1 MISAV
6 IIVPADQRQAVNA
19 ALELEGYGPG
29 NLSVPMRGTVRVES
43 EEQATHYGCHW
54 WIGSDFDAVSAIV
67 ESVTSDAVIV
77 HDGPI
82 DEETTETRIG
92 FELFDGQAGD
102 YIYVPVDPR
111 LIEGLTMGLGELATP
126 GRGLPYAPIIEHP
139 SEQAWPVLQL
149 RGEDVVPISLAA
161 NSEPLVQVLEA
172 FVQGNGLTAEERD
185 GIVGAVGA
193 MAGRPIRIAD
203 MIPPSWQPYIM
214 DRATVE
220 ALGYFG
226 GKADATVLEQFAA
239 GLQSMGERT
248 DRRIPDGDSQ
258 R

>member
-6 IIVPADQRQAVNA
+6 IIVPAAEREAVNA

-43 EEQATHYGCHW
+43 DEQATHYGCHW
-54 WIGSDFDAVSAIV
+54 WIGTDFAAVSVIV

-77 HDGPI
+77 HDG
-82 DEETTETRIG
+82 EEETRIG
-92 FELFDGQAGD
+92 FELFDSQAGD

-139 SEQAWPVLQL
+139 SGQAWPVLQL

-161 NSEPLVQVLEA
+161 NAEPLSQVLEA
-172 FVQGNGLTAEERD
+172 FVQGGGLTAEERD

-193 MAGRPIRIAD
+193 QAGKVVRIAD

-220 ALGYFG
+220 ALGYF
-226 GKADATVLEQFAA
+226 
-239 GLQSMGERT
+239 R
-248 DRRIPDGDSQ
+248 
-258 R
+258 

>member
-6 IIVPADQRQAVNA
+6 IIVPADQRDSVNA
-19 ALELEGYGPG
+19 ALELEGYGSS

-54 WIGSDFDAVSAIV
+54 WIGTDFDAVSAIV
-67 ESVTSDAVIV
+67 ESVTTDAVIV
-77 HDGPI
+77 HDG
-82 DEETTETRIG
+82 EEETRIG

-139 SEQAWPVLQL
+139 SGQAWPVLQL

-161 NSEPLVQVLEA
+161 NAEPLSQVLEA
-172 FVQGNGLTAEERD
+172 FVQGGGLTAEERD

-193 MAGRPIRIAD
+193 MAGKVVRIAD

-220 ALGYFG
+220 ALGYF
-226 GKADATVLEQFAA
+226 
-239 GLQSMGERT
+239 R
-248 DRRIPDGDSQ
+248 
-258 R
+258 

>member
-6 IIVPADQRQAVNA
+6 IIVPAAEREAVNA

-54 WIGSDFDAVSAIV
+54 WIGGEFDAVSVIV
-67 ESVTSDAVIV
+67 QGVTADAVIV
-77 HDGPI
+77 HDGAV
-82 DEETTETRIG
+82 DGETVETRIG

-139 SEQAWPVLQL
+139 SGQAWPVLQL

-161 NSEPLVQVLEA
+161 NAEPLSQVLEA
-172 FVQGNGLTAEERD
+172 FVQGKGLTAEEMQN
-185 GIVGAVGA
+185 IVGDVGSK
-193 MAGRPIRIAD
+193 GGQVVRIAD

-214 DRATVE
+214 DRASVE
-220 ALGYFG
+220 AAGYF
-226 GKADATVLEQFAA
+226 
-239 GLQSMGERT
+239 R
-248 DRRIPDGDSQ
+248 
-258 R
+258 

>member
-6 IIVPADQRQAVNA
+6 IIVPREQREAVNA
-19 ALELEGYGPG
+19 ALEREGYGPG

-54 WIGSDFDAVSAIV
+54 WIGGDFEAVSQIIQG
-67 ESVTSDAVIV
+67 VTSDAVIV

-92 FELFDGQAGD
+92 FELFDSQAGD

-111 LIEGLTMGLGELATP
+111 LIQGLTMGLGELATP

-139 SEQAWPVLQL
+139 SGQAWPVLQL

-161 NSEPLVQVLEA
+161 NSDPLRQVLEA
-172 FVQGNGLTAEERD
+172 FVQGNGLTQEEMD
-185 GIVGAVGA
+185 GIVGAVAA
-193 MAGRPIRIAD
+193 MAGQVVRVAD
-203 MIPPSWQPYIM
+203 MIPDSWQQYVM

-226 GKADATVLEQFAA
+226 GRVDDEALAQFAA
-239 GLQSMGERT
+239 GLNGQ
-248 DRRIPDGDSQ
+248 I
-258 R
+258 

>member
-6 IIVPADQRQAVNA
+6 IIVPAAEREAVNA

-54 WIGSDFDAVSAIV
+54 WIGGEFDAVSAIV
-67 ESVTSDAVIV
+67 QGVTADAVIV
-77 HDGPI
+77 HDG
-82 DEETTETRIG
+82 EEEPRIG
-92 FELFDGQAGD
+92 FELFDAQAGD

-126 GRGLPYAPIIEHP
+126 GRGLPYAPIVEHP
-139 SEQAWPVLQL
+139 SGQAWPVLQL

-161 NSEPLVQVLEA
+161 NAEPLSQVLEA
-172 FVQGNGLTAEERD
+172 FVQGGGLTAEERE
-185 GIVGAVGA
+185 GIVGAVGSQ
-193 MAGRPIRIAD
+193 AGKVVRIAD

-220 ALGYFG
+220 ALGYF
-226 GKADATVLEQFAA
+226 
-239 GLQSMGERT
+239 R
-248 DRRIPDGDSQ
+248 
-258 R
+258 

>member
-6 IIVPADQRQAVNA
+6 IIVPAAEREAVNA

-54 WIGSDFDAVSAIV
+54 WIGGDFDAVSAIV
-67 ESVTSDAVIV
+67 QGVTADAVIV
-77 HDGPI
+77 HDG
-82 DEETTETRIG
+82 EEETRIG
-92 FELFDGQAGD
+92 FELFDSQAGD

-126 GRGLPYAPIIEHP
+126 GRGLPYAPIVEHP
-139 SEQAWPVLQL
+139 SGQAWPVLQL

-161 NSEPLVQVLEA
+161 NAEPLSQVLEA
-172 FVQGNGLTAEERD
+172 FVQGGGLTAEERD

-193 MAGRPIRIAD
+193 MAGQVVRIAD

-214 DRATVE
+214 DRASVE
-220 ALGYFG
+220 ALGYF
-226 GKADATVLEQFAA
+226 
-239 GLQSMGERT
+239 R
-248 DRRIPDGDSQ
+248 
-258 R
+258 

>member
-6 IIVPADQRQAVNA
+6 IIVPAAERDSVNA

-54 WIGSDFDAVSAIV
+54 WIGGDFDAVSAIV
-67 ESVTSDAVIV
+67 QGVTTDAVIV
-77 HDGPI
+77 HDG
-82 DEETTETRIG
+82 EEETRIG
-92 FELFDGQAGD
+92 FDLFDGQAGD
-102 YIYVPVDPR
+102 YIYVPVDPQ
-111 LIEGLTMGLGELATP
+111 LIDGLTMGLGELATP

-139 SEQAWPVLQL
+139 SGQAWPVLQL

-161 NSEPLVQVLEA
+161 NAEPLSQVLEA
-172 FVQGNGLTAEERD
+172 FVQGGGLTAEERE
-185 GIVGAVGA
+185 GIVGAVGSQ
-193 MAGRPIRIAD
+193 AGKVVRIAD

-220 ALGYFG
+220 ALGYF
-226 GKADATVLEQFAA
+226 
-239 GLQSMGERT
+239 R
-248 DRRIPDGDSQ
+248 
-258 R
+258 

>member
-6 IIVPADQRQAVNA
+6 IIVPAAEKDAVNA

-54 WIGSDFDAVSAIV
+54 WIGTDFYAVAAIV
-67 ESVTSDAVIV
+67 ESVTADAVIV
-77 HDGPI
+77 HDGVI

-126 GRGLPYAPIIEHP
+126 GRGLPYAPIIPHP
-139 SEQAWPVLQL
+139 SGEAWPVLQL

-161 NSEPLVQVLEA
+161 NAEPLSQVLEA

-185 GIVGAVGA
+185 GIVGAVGSQ
-193 MAGRPIRIAD
+193 AGQVVRIAD

-220 ALGYFG
+220 AAGYFG
-226 GKADATVLEQFAA
+226 
-239 GLQSMGERT
+239 
-248 DRRIPDGDSQ
+248 
-258 R
+258 

>member
-6 IIVPADQRQAVNA
+6 IIVPAAEREAVNA
-19 ALELEGYGPG
+19 ALELEGYGPS

-67 ESVTSDAVIV
+67 ENVTSDAVIV
-77 HDGPI
+77 HDG
-82 DEETTETRIG
+82 EEETRIG
-92 FELFDGQAGD
+92 FDLFDGQAGD

-126 GRGLPYAPIIEHP
+126 GRGLPYAPIVEHP
-139 SEQAWPVLQL
+139 SGQAWPVLQL

-161 NSEPLVQVLEA
+161 NSEPLSQVLEA
-172 FVQGNGLTAEERD
+172 FVQGGGLTAEERE
-185 GIVGAVGA
+185 GIVGAVGSQ
-193 MAGRPIRIAD
+193 AGKVVRIAD

-214 DRATVE
+214 DRASVE
-220 ALGYFG
+220 ALGYF
-226 GKADATVLEQFAA
+226 
-239 GLQSMGERT
+239 R
-248 DRRIPDGDSQ
+248 
-258 R
+258 

>member
-6 IIVPADQRQAVNA
+6 IIVPAAEREAVNA

-43 EEQATHYGCHW
+43 EEQATHYGFHW
-54 WIGSDFDAVSAIV
+54 WIGSEFDAVSAIV

-77 HDGPI
+77 HDG
-82 DEETTETRIG
+82 EEETRIG

-102 YIYVPVDPR
+102 HIYVPVDPR

-126 GRGLPYAPIIEHP
+126 GRGLPYAPIIPHP
-139 SEQAWPVLQL
+139 SEQTWPVLQL
-149 RGEDVVPISLAA
+149 RGEDVVPISLQA
-161 NSEPLVQVLEA
+161 NPQPLIDVLTV
-172 FVQGNGLTAEERD
+172 FVANQGLTQEEMD
-185 GIVGAVGA
+185 GIVGAVGSQ
-193 MAGRPIRIAD
+193 AGNVVRIAD
-203 MIPPSWQPYIM
+203 MIPASWKPYIM

-226 GKADATVLEQFAA
+226 KRE
-239 GLQSMGERT
+239 
-248 DRRIPDGDSQ
+248 
-258 R
+258 

>member
-6 IIVPADQRQAVNA
+6 IIVPAAERDSVNA

-54 WIGSDFDAVSAIV
+54 WIGTDFDAVSAIV
-67 ESVTSDAVIV
+67 ESVTADAVIV
-77 HDGPI
+77 HDG
-82 DEETTETRIG
+82 EEETRIG

-126 GRGLPYAPIIEHP
+126 GRGLPYAPIIPHP
-139 SEQAWPVLQL
+139 SGQAWPVLQL

-161 NSEPLVQVLEA
+161 NPQPLIDVLTV
-172 FVQGNGLTAEERD
+172 FVQNQGLTQSEFDKLLGDVQNGAGQVVRLAEVIPD
-185 GIVGAVGA
+185 G
-193 MAGRPIRIAD
+193 
-203 MIPPSWQPYIM
+203 WQPYILNR
-214 DRATVE
+214 DAAA

-226 GKADATVLEQFAA
+226 GEPDQEALAQFAA
-239 GLQSMGERT
+239 GVAAMGTRE
-248 DRRIPDGDSQ
+248 
-258 R
+258 

>member
-6 IIVPADQRQAVNA
+6 IIVPAAERDSVNA

-54 WIGSDFDAVSAIV
+54 WIGGDFDAVSAIV
-67 ESVTSDAVIV
+67 QGVTTDAVIV
-77 HDGPI
+77 HDG
-82 DEETTETRIG
+82 EEETRIG
-92 FELFDGQAGD
+92 FELFDSQAGD

-139 SEQAWPVLQL
+139 SGQAWPVLQL

-161 NSEPLVQVLEA
+161 NPQPLIDVLTV
-172 FVQGNGLTAEERD
+172 FVENQGLTQAEFD
-185 GIVGAVGA
+185 KLLGDVQSGAGQVV
-193 MAGRPIRIAD
+193 RIAEV
-203 MIPPSWQPYIM
+203 IPDGWKPYIM
-214 DRATVE
+214 DRATIE

-226 GKADATVLEQFAA
+226 GEADATVLEQFAA

-248 DRRIPDGDSQ
+248 DRRIPDGDGQ

>member
-6 IIVPADQRQAVNA
+6 IIVPAAEREAVNA
-19 ALELEGYGPG
+19 ALELEGYGPS

-67 ESVTSDAVIV
+67 ENVTSDAVIV
-77 HDGPI
+77 HDG
-82 DEETTETRIG
+82 EEETRIG
-92 FELFDGQAGD
+92 FDLFDGQAGD

-126 GRGLPYAPIIEHP
+126 GRGLPYAPIVEHP
-139 SEQAWPVLQL
+139 SGQAWPVLQL

-161 NSEPLVQVLEA
+161 NSEPLSQVLEA
-172 FVQGNGLTAEERD
+172 FVQGGGLTAEERE
-185 GIVGAVGA
+185 GIVGAVGSQ
-193 MAGRPIRIAD
+193 AGKVVQIAD

-214 DRATVE
+214 DRASVE
-220 ALGYFG
+220 ALGYF
-226 GKADATVLEQFAA
+226 
-239 GLQSMGERT
+239 R
-248 DRRIPDGDSQ
+248 
-258 R
+258 

>member
-6 IIVPADQRQAVNA
+6 IIVPAAEREAVNA
-19 ALELEGYGPG
+19 ALELEGYGPS

-54 WIGSDFDAVSAIV
+54 WIGGEFDVVSAIV

-77 HDGPI
+77 HDGVI
-82 DEETTETRIG
+82 DEETVETRIG
-92 FELFDGQAGD
+92 FDLFDGQAGD

-139 SEQAWPVLQL
+139 SGQAWPVLQL

-161 NSEPLVQVLEA
+161 NPQPLIDVLTV
-172 FVQGNGLTAEERD
+172 FVENQGLTQAEFD
-185 GIVGAVGA
+185 KLLGDVQNGAGQVV
-193 MAGRPIRIAD
+193 RIAEV
-203 MIPPSWQPYIM
+203 IPDGWKPYILT
-214 DRATVE
+214 REAAA

-226 GKADATVLEQFAA
+226 GEPNEQALAEFAA
-239 GLQSMGERT
+239 GVAAMGTRE
-248 DRRIPDGDSQ
+248 
-258 R
+258 

>member
-6 IIVPADQRQAVNA
+6 IIVPRAQRDSVNA
-19 ALELEGYGPG
+19 ALALEGYGPG

-54 WIGSDFDAVSAIV
+54 WIGTDFAAVSAIV
-67 ESVTSDAVIV
+67 ESVTSEAVIL
-77 HDGPI
+77 HDGAV
-82 DEETTETRIG
+82 DGETVETRIG
-92 FELFDGQAGD
+92 FELFDSQAGD

-139 SEQAWPVLQL
+139 SGQAWPVLQL
-149 RGEDVVPISLAA
+149 RGEDVVPISMAA
-161 NSEPLVQVLEA
+161 NAEPLSQVLEA
-172 FVQGNGLTAEERD
+172 FVQGGGLTAEERD
-185 GIVGAVGA
+185 GIVGAVGSQ
-193 MAGRPIRIAD
+193 AGKVVRIAD
-203 MIPPSWQPYIM
+203 MIPPSWQQYI
-214 DRATVE
+214 RTREEAA

-248 DRRIPDGDSQ
+248 DRRIPDGDG
-258 R
+258 

>member
-6 IIVPADQRQAVNA
+6 IIVPADQREAVNA

-54 WIGSDFDAVSAIV
+54 WIGGDFDAVSAIV
-67 ESVTSDAVIV
+67 ESVTADAVIV
-77 HDGPI
+77 HDGVI
-82 DEETTETRIG
+82 DEETVESRIG

-126 GRGLPYAPIIEHP
+126 GRGLPYAPIIPHP
-139 SEQAWPVLQL
+139 SGQAWPVLQL
-149 RGEDVVPISLAA
+149 RGEDVVPISLQA
-161 NSEPLVQVLEA
+161 NPQPLIDVLTV
-172 FVQGNGLTAEERD
+172 FVENQGLTQEEMD
-185 GIVGAVGA
+185 GIVGAVGSQ
-193 MAGRPIRIAD
+193 AGQVVRIAD

-214 DRATVE
+214 NRATVE
-220 ALGYFG
+220 AAGYFG
-226 GKADATVLEQFAA
+226 
-239 GLQSMGERT
+239 
-248 DRRIPDGDSQ
+248 
-258 R
+258 

>member
-6 IIVPADQRQAVNA
+6 IIVPAEQREAVNA
-19 ALELEGYGPG
+19 ALEAEGYGPG

-54 WIGSDFDAVSAIV
+54 WIGTDFDAVSAIV

-77 HDGPI
+77 HDGAI
-82 DEETTETRIG
+82 DEETVETRIG

-126 GRGLPYAPIIEHP
+126 GRGLAYAPIIEHP
-139 SEQAWPVLQL
+139 SGQAWPVLQL

-161 NSEPLVQVLEA
+161 NAKPLIDVLTV
-172 FVQGNGLTAEERD
+172 FVENQGLTQEEMD
-185 GIVGAVGA
+185 GIVGAVGSQ
-193 MAGRPIRIAD
+193 AGQVVRIAD

-220 ALGYFG
+220 AAGYFG
-226 GKADATVLEQFAA
+226 
-239 GLQSMGERT
+239 
-248 DRRIPDGDSQ
+248 
-258 R
+258 

>member
-6 IIVPADQRQAVNA
+6 IIVPAAERDSVNA

-67 ESVTSDAVIV
+67 ESVTAGAVIV

-82 DEETTETRIG
+82 DEETTESRIG

-126 GRGLPYAPIIEHP
+126 GRGLPYAPIIPHP
-139 SEQAWPVLQL
+139 SGQAWPVLQL

-161 NSEPLVQVLEA
+161 DPQPLVGVLQA
-172 FVQGNGLTAEERD
+172 FVDGNGLTAEEMQN
-185 GIVGAVGA
+185 IVGDVGRK
-193 MAGRPIRIAD
+193 GGQVVRIAD
-203 MIPPSWQPYIM
+203 MIPDSWKEHIM
-214 DRATVE
+214 TRQKAE
-220 ALGYFG
+220 AAGYFG
-226 GKADATVLEQFAA
+226 R
-239 GLQSMGERT
+239 GE
-248 DRRIPDGDSQ
+248 
-258 R
+258 

>member
-6 IIVPADQRQAVNA
+6 IIVPAAERESVNA
-19 ALELEGYGPG
+19 ALELEGYGPS

-67 ESVTSDAVIV
+67 ENVTSDAVIV
-77 HDGPI
+77 HDG
-82 DEETTETRIG
+82 EEETRIG
-92 FELFDGQAGD
+92 FELFDSQAGD

-139 SEQAWPVLQL
+139 SGQAWPVLQL
-149 RGEDVVPISLAA
+149 RGEDIVPISLAA
-161 NSEPLVQVLEA
+161 NAEPLSQVLEA
-172 FVQGNGLTAEERD
+172 FIQGGGLTAEERD
-185 GIVGAVGA
+185 GIVGAVGSQ
-193 MAGRPIRIAD
+193 AGKVVRIAD

-214 DRATVE
+214 DRASVE

-226 GKADATVLEQFAA
+226 
-239 GLQSMGERT
+239 
-248 DRRIPDGDSQ
+248 
-258 R
+258 

>member
-6 IIVPADQRQAVNA
+6 IIVPADQREAVNA
-19 ALELEGYGPG
+19 ALELEGYGPS

-54 WIGSDFDAVSAIV
+54 WIGNDFDAVSAIV
-67 ESVTSDAVIV
+67 ESVTADAVIV

-82 DEETTETRIG
+82 DGETVETRIG

-126 GRGLPYAPIIEHP
+126 GRGLPYAPIIPHP
-139 SEQAWPVLQL
+139 SGQAWPVLQL
-149 RGEDVVPISLAA
+149 RGEDIVPISLAA
-161 NSEPLVQVLEA
+161 NADPLVQVLTV
-172 FVQGNGLTAEERD
+172 FVQNQGLTQEEMD
-185 GIVGAVGA
+185 GIIGAVGTQ
-193 MAGRPIRIAD
+193 AGQVVRIAD
-203 MIPPSWQPYIM
+203 MMPASWQPYIM

-220 ALGYFG
+220 AAGYFG
-226 GKADATVLEQFAA
+226 
-239 GLQSMGERT
+239 
-248 DRRIPDGDSQ
+248 
-258 R
+258 

>member
-6 IIVPADQRQAVNA
+6 IIVPAAERKAVNA
-19 ALELEGYGPG
+19 ALELEGYGPS

-54 WIGSDFDAVSAIV
+54 WIGNEFDAVSAIV
-67 ESVTSDAVIV
+67 QGVTTDAVIV
-77 HDGPI
+77 HDG
-82 DEETTETRIG
+82 EEETRIG
-92 FELFDGQAGD
+92 FELFDSQAGD

-126 GRGLPYAPIIEHP
+126 GKGLPYAPIIEHP
-139 SEQAWPVLQL
+139 SGQAWPVLQL

-161 NSEPLVQVLEA
+161 NAEPLSQVLEA
-172 FVQGNGLTAEERD
+172 FVQGGGLTAEERD

-193 MAGRPIRIAD
+193 MAGQVVRIAD

-214 DRATVE
+214 NRATVE

-226 GKADATVLEQFAA
+226 GRVDDEALAQFAA
-239 GLQSMGERT
+239 GVAAKQ
-248 DRRIPDGDSQ
+248 
-258 R
+258 

>member
-6 IIVPADQRQAVNA
+6 IIVPAAELDSVNA

-54 WIGSDFDAVSAIV
+54 WIGGDFDAVSAIV

-77 HDGPI
+77 HDGK
-82 DEETTETRIG
+82 EETRIG

-139 SEQAWPVLQL
+139 SGQAWPVLQL
-149 RGEDVVPISLAA
+149 RGEDAVPISLAA
-161 NSEPLVQVLEA
+161 NAEPLSQVLEA
-172 FVQGNGLTAEERD
+172 FVQGGGLTAEERD
-185 GIVGAVGA
+185 GIVGAVGSQ
-193 MAGRPIRIAD
+193 AGKVVRIAD

-214 DRATVE
+214 DRASVE
-220 ALGYFG
+220 ALGYF
-226 GKADATVLEQFAA
+226 
-239 GLQSMGERT
+239 R
-248 DRRIPDGDSQ
+248 
-258 R
+258 

>member
-6 IIVPADQRQAVNA
+6 IIVPADQREAVNA

-54 WIGSDFDAVSAIV
+54 WIGTDFDVVSAIV
-67 ESVTSDAVIV
+67 ESVTADAVIV
-77 HDGPI
+77 HDGVI
-82 DEETTETRIG
+82 DEETVETRIG

-126 GRGLPYAPIIEHP
+126 GRGLPYAPIIAHP
-139 SEQAWPVLQL
+139 SGQAWPVLEL

-161 NSEPLVQVLEA
+161 NAEPLSQVLEA
-172 FVQGNGLTAEERD
+172 FVQGGGLTAEERD

-193 MAGRPIRIAD
+193 MAGRVVRIAD
-203 MIPPSWQPYIM
+203 MIPPSWQQYI
-214 DRATVE
+214 RTREEAA

-226 GKADATVLEQFAA
+226 GEPNQEALAQFAA
-239 GLQSMGERT
+239 GVAAMGNRE
-248 DRRIPDGDSQ
+248 
-258 R
+258 

>member
-6 IIVPADQRQAVNA
+6 IIVPAEQCEPVNA
-19 ALELEGYGPG
+19 ALELEGYGPS

-54 WIGSDFDAVSAIV
+54 WIGTDFDAVSAIV

-77 HDGPI
+77 HDGAV
-82 DEETTETRIG
+82 DGETVESRIG

-126 GRGLPYAPIIEHP
+126 GRGLPYAPSIPHP
-139 SEQAWPVLQL
+139 SGQAWPVLQL
-149 RGEDVVPISLAA
+149 RGEDVVPISLQA
-161 NSEPLVQVLEA
+161 NPQPLIDVLTV
-172 FVQGNGLTAEERD
+172 FVENQGLTQEEMD
-185 GIVGAVGA
+185 GIIGAVGTQ
-193 MAGRPIRIAD
+193 AGKVVRIAD

-220 ALGYFG
+220 AAGYFG
-226 GKADATVLEQFAA
+226 
-239 GLQSMGERT
+239 
-248 DRRIPDGDSQ
+248 
-258 R
+258 